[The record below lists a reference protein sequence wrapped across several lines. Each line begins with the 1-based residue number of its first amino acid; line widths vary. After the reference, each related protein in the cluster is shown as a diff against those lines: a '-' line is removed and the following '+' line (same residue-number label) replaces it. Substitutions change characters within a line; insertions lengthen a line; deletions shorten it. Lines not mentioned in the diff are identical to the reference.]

1 MNLDLET
8 YCHKNVSIGIKT
20 LQVSIFFFF
29 NFYSLQLNNATTK
42 LFSDSLYRD
51 IKNESYVMNN
61 MHLWINA
68 CESSIELTR
77 LEKSPLRKCE
87 GENRL
92 RTWII
97 HKIETNSRG
106 ELWPKGYWE
115 GEGYQTWNNHKTEKR
130 LIRIYHSS
138 SYIRYIK

>member
-1 MNLDLET
+1 MLNYNLTQLDTEENWGYLNLDLET

-20 LQVSIFFFF
+20 LQVSIFLF

-51 IKNESYVMNN
+51 IKNESYVMNK
-61 MHLWINA
+61 

-92 RTWII
+92 RT
-97 HKIETNSRG
+97 
-106 ELWPKGYWE
+106 
-115 GEGYQTWNNHKTEKR
+115 
-130 LIRIYHSS
+130 
-138 SYIRYIK
+138 